1 MKRTTR
7 IVAAAAILTA
17 PLMMAL
23 THQSPAFEVATVR
36 PYKDDAA
43 AGGMVM
49 IGGGCRGFD
58 SPAPGNGGPGAGGT
72 QMAIAVTGGPGP
84 GGGAGPGAGPGR
96 VAGPPSTPIGRCRF
110 TRMSLKNLINAA
122 YRLTNLGGSLDQ
134 LITGGPNWVGTDTF
148 DIEAKAEDPEHT
160 SQDQLRVMLQNLL
173 IERFNLKFHREKK
186 EMPGFDLVV
195 AKSGLRMKPAEG
207 SGPAGGGMSVSLRGP
222 GMPMTTSSE
231 RASLTNIVSFL
242 SGRLGRA
249 VQDKTGLT
257 GSYQFSLNWTPGEGE
272 SGGFM
277 VGMLPPPP
285 PSAAGSSASEP
296 GVSLFTAL
304 QEQMGLRLEAS
315 KVMIDVFVI
324 DSADKPAGQ

>member
-1 MKRTTR
+1 MKRTIRT
-7 IVAAAAILTA
+7 VAATATLIA

-23 THQSPAFEVATVR
+23 PHQSQSAFEVATVR
-36 PYKDDAA
+36 PYKDDAT

-58 SPAPGNGGPGAGGT
+58 SPAPGTGGPGAGGT
-72 QMAIAVTGGPGP
+72 QMAIAVMGGPGP

-122 YRLTNLGGSLDQ
+122 YRLTSLGGSLDQ
-134 LITGGPNWVGTDTF
+134 LITGGPTWVATDTF

-173 IERFNLKFHREKK
+173 IERFNLKFHREQK

-195 AKSGLRMKPAEG
+195 AKSGLKMKPAEG
-207 SGPAGGGMSVSLRGP
+207 SGPGGGMSMSLRGP
-222 GMPMTTSSE
+222 GMPMTTASE
-231 RASLTNIVSFL
+231 RASMTNIISFL

-249 VQDKTGLT
+249 IQDKTGLT
-257 GSYQFSLNWTPGEGE
+257 GNYQFSLNWTPGEGE
-272 SGGFM
+272 SGGLM
-277 VGMLPPPP
+277 GAMLQPPPG
-285 PSAAGSSASEP
+285 AAGNSASEP

-304 QEQMGLRLEAS
+304 REQMGLRLEAS
-315 KVMIDVFVI
+315 KVMLDVFVI
-324 DSADKPAGQ
+324 DSAEKPAGQ

>member
-1 MKRTTR
+1 MKRTIH
-7 IVAAAAILTA
+7 IVAAAATLMA

-23 THQSPAFEVATVR
+23 PHQQPSTLQTFEVATVR
-36 PYKDDAA
+36 PYKDDAT
-43 AGGMVM
+43 AGGVVMV
-49 IGGGCRGFD
+49 GGGCRGFD
-58 SPAPGNGGPGAGGT
+58 SPAPGTPGNPGAGGT
-72 QMAIAVTGGPGP
+72 QMAIAVMAGP
-84 GGGAGPGAGPGR
+84 GGSPPPGR
-96 VAGPPSTPIGRCRF
+96 VAGPPTTPIGRCRF

-122 YRLTNLGGSLDQ
+122 YRLTALGGSLDQ

-148 DIEAKAEDPEHT
+148 DIEAKAEDAEHT

-195 AKSGLRMKPAEG
+195 AKSGLKMKPAEG
-207 SGPAGGGMSVSLRGP
+207 SGPGGGMSMSLRGP

-231 RASLTNIVSFL
+231 HASMTNIISFL

-249 VQDKTGLT
+249 IQDKTGLT
-257 GSYQFSLNWTPGEGE
+257 GNYQFSLNWTPGEGE
-272 SGGFM
+272 SGGLM
-277 VGMLPPPP
+277 GMMMQPPPG
-285 PSAAGSSASEP
+285 AAGNSASEP

-315 KVMIDVFVI
+315 KVMLDVFVI